1 MTTPDGCFASVL
13 DDGDPTLY
21 RVRIEPRE
29 AVATVG
35 AGDAFLAGYV
45 AARYGGK
52 LPAECLRYGVA
63 CGAESVQRLGAGLV
77 DPQKVDRLVGE
88 VEVERLAAPAE
99 VS

>member
-1 MTTPDGCFASVL
+1 MTTPEGCFASVL
-13 DDGDPTLY
+13 DDGEPTLY

-29 AVATVG
+29 AVAAVG

-45 AARYGGK
+45 ASRYGGK
-52 LPAECLRYGVA
+52 PAAECLRYGVA

-77 DPQKVDRLVGE
+77 DLQKVDRLVGE

-99 VS
+99 VP